1 MSVADRPFDL
11 VLFDLDGTLIDSA
24 PQLALAV
31 NRTLADLGL
40 AEADESVVRTWVG
53 NGADKLIQR
62 ALDYRD
68 APEQFAKA
76 RPLFDRHYQACLL
89 EGLAMYDGVARSLRR
104 LQGLGY
110 QQAVVTNKPS
120 HFVQPILE
128 ALGISDCFALWLGG
142 NCVPVKKP
150 SPEPLLHACHELGVS
165 PSRTLMVGDS
175 ENDVLAA
182 RHEGGGAHLWLQ
194 LWPPYRRLPPRLGL
208 RAVCRTRRPA
218 GLIQAGLADNKD
230 YYSDD

>member
-31 NRTLADLGL
+31 NRTLAELGL

-76 RPLFDRHYQACLL
+76 RPLFDRLYQACLL

-104 LQGLGY
+104 LQCLGY

-142 NCVPVKKP
+142 NCVPVKQP
-150 SPEPLLHACHELGVS
+150 RPEPLLHACPELGVS

-182 RHEGGGAHLWLQ
+182 QAAGMKVVVLTYGYYYGRPIADSRPDW
-194 LWPPYRRLPPRLGL
+194 
-208 RAVCRTRRPA
+208 VCEQFA
-218 GLIQAGLADNKD
+218 ELDALLV
-230 YYSDD
+230 